1 MSNNDNSGRRRFL
14 GRCGSM
20 LGMLAAGR
28 PVAAGMPLQAFSTVQ
43 LVDDHERPLLVDA
56 LEPRTEYI
64 FHYPYTTTPC
74 FLIDLG
80 SPALPD
86 GELETAEGARYR
98 WQGGVGPG
106 RSIVA
111 FSAICSHRLSHPTPR
126 ASFIG
131 YRRDPVG
138 FLDASFDV
146 QRRPGVIQC
155 CSEQSVYDP
164 ATGARVLGGPAPQP
178 LAAVQLEYR
187 DDGSLRATGVYGGQM
202 FDRYFELFASRL
214 VLEYETLDVQAP
226 IRDMSVVLR
235 GDVFTRNTISCG

>member
-1 MSNNDNSGRRRFL
+1 MSDNQDNDRRRFL

-20 LGMLAAGR
+20 LGLLAAGR
-28 PVAAGMPLQAFSTVQ
+28 PVNANMPLVPFDSVQ
-43 LVDDHERPLLVDA
+43 LVDERGRALSIDA
-56 LEPRTEYI
+56 IEPRTEYI
-64 FHYPYTTTPC
+64 FHYPYLTTPC

-80 SPALPD
+80 EPAQPD
-86 GELETAEGARYR
+86 EELETADGARYR
-98 WQGGVGPG
+98 WEGGVGPG

-138 FLDASFDV
+138 YMDSAFDV

-164 ATGARVLGGPAPQP
+164 TRGARVLGGPAPQP
-178 LAAVQLEYR
+178 LAAIRLEYGA
-187 DDGSLRATGVYGGQM
+187 DETLRATGVYGGQM
-202 FDRYFELFASRL
+202 FERYFELFSSRL
-214 VLEYETLDVQAP
+214 VLEYETLEVQAP
-226 IRDMSVVLR
+226 IRDSSVVLR